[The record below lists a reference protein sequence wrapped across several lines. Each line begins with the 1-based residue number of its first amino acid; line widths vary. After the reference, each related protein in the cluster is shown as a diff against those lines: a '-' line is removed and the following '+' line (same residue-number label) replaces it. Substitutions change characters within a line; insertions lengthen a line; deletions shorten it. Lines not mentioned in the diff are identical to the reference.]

1 MKTPFFWGW
10 YCIFQARP
18 LSLLPFNVFSN
29 LGERSQAPAKA
40 TEEKKGGSDKADI
53 YAIEPIGAIALMQ
66 ELTPTKKINNS
77 NMKKSIVVFLL
88 FLSSPHW
95 LAGQCPTDITF
106 TSQ

>member
-66 ELTPTKKINNS
+66 ELAVSVKTRNDRQQPTKKLI
-77 NMKKSIVVFLL
+77 
-88 FLSSPHW
+88 
-95 LAGQCPTDITF
+95 DR
-106 TSQ
+106 